1 MRALRRWWSFL
12 LYGGGGRLRD
22 YEIRILDAVRAS
34 MSKADSNAVAQ
45 QLANL
50 DRVKRLHDDRVV
62 RLYFYRAKNLPRLA
76 NQGSEQIIA
85 RMVLKSGEKRI
96 YAVAMGDHGLLSSL
110 EFDKAPGA
118 LAGGG
123 RPELA
128 VCGRDRRGGGGRCR
142 GRPCR
147 PGR

>member
-123 RPELA
+123 RFSVTPTRA
-128 VCGRDRRGGGGRCR
+128 STSKRHHSPAGN
-142 GRPCR
+142 
-147 PGR
+147 